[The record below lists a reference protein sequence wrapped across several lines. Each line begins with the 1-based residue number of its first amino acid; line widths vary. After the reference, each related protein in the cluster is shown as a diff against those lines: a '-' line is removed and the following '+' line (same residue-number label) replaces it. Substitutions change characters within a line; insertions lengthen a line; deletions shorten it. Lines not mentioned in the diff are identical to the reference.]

1 MLHDRSAAE
10 MPLLIDFATDLI
22 RAGAGGLYQA
32 TESRRR
38 PTRDVPM
45 LEIDFYEQRCNLNR
59 AMNANVEKTK
69 WRPTPFQIMS
79 RPKW

>member
-1 MLHDRSAAE
+1 MTSLSTPTGIAAALLHDRRAAE

-45 LEIDFYEQRCNLNR
+45 LEIEFMNSR
-59 AMNANVEKTK
+59 AISIE
-69 WRPTPFQIMS
+69 P
-79 RPKW
+79 